1 MKEKMKAEALTRL
14 EELCDEMGLNPKV
27 FDYFN
32 KGKLYYSYLT
42 AGGYMGSIDTINY
55 DKRYADAVKAIEKET
70 GALVYHVIETQS
82 QFFNKTYS
90 GAVEITDN
98 ETSIMYCPV
107 AETKDRN
114 VTLLALLFVSKYEE
128 DWETEHLDDNMI
140 YAYVCCPD
148 SPLDYEVSTIV
159 LSSKQGALIRIG

>member
-1 MKEKMKAEALTRL
+1 MKAEALTRL

-27 FDYFN
+27 YDYFN
-32 KGKLYYSYLT
+32 EGKLYYSYLT

-70 GALVYHVIETQS
+70 GALVYHVIETQVK
-82 QFFNKTYS
+82 N
-90 GAVEITDN
+90 AV
-98 ETSIMYCPV
+98 
-107 AETKDRN
+107 
-114 VTLLALLFVSKYEE
+114 LLALLYVSKYTE
-128 DWETEHLDDNMI
+128 DWMTEHLENNLI

-148 SPLDYEVSTIV
+148 SPLDYEVGSIA

>member
-1 MKEKMKAEALTRL
+1 MNEKMKAEALTRL

-27 FDYFN
+27 YDYFN
-32 KGKLYYSYLT
+32 EGKLYYSYLT

-70 GALVYHVIETQS
+70 GALVYHVIETQVK
-82 QFFNKTYS
+82 N
-90 GAVEITDN
+90 AV
-98 ETSIMYCPV
+98 
-107 AETKDRN
+107 
-114 VTLLALLFVSKYEE
+114 LLALLYVSKYTE
-128 DWETEHLDDNMI
+128 DWMTEHLENNLI

-148 SPLDYEVSTIV
+148 SPLDYEVGSIA

>member
-1 MKEKMKAEALTRL
+1 
-14 EELCDEMGLNPKV
+14 
-27 FDYFN
+27 
-32 KGKLYYSYLT
+32 
-42 AGGYMGSIDTINY
+42 
-55 DKRYADAVKAIEKET
+55 
-70 GALVYHVIETQS
+70 
-82 QFFNKTYS
+82 
-90 GAVEITDN
+90 
-98 ETSIMYCPV
+98 MYCPV

-148 SPLDYEVSTIV
+148 SPLDYEVGTIV